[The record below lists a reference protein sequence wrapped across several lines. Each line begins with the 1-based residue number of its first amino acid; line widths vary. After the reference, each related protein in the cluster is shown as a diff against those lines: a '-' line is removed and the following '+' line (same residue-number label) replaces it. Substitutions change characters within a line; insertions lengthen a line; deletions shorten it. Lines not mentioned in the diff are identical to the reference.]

1 MHLTF
6 ARCRKNKKR
15 ADKNCRDCRII
26 EQTMF
31 WCNYVSINLFF
42 NWKLQQELSKW
53 KSGFIMQQSWYS
65 EKCHCLGF
73 FLLIKLSL
81 IVVYNP
87 LSLIKFM
94 SCFISGFLVL
104 SVNLCTLIWMLHWRI
119 FTITAIWLVGS
130 NKSQSNHVAG
140 EDHLAMPTH
149 VFNVSLANRGKKAK
163 CSPMCPGRQV
173 EMRQM
178 FQDMRCKRNFCLMAS
193 YYVDSQSNVLQYS
206 FVMLVCLHLRY
217 LI

>member
-1 MHLTF
+1 MVFLGYWSNSNLRQNIYLPMHLTF

-94 SCFISGFLVL
+94 SCFISGFLVSL
-104 SVNLCTLIWMLHWRI
+104 LDASLAYFHHNSN
-119 FTITAIWLVGS
+119 LVGW
-130 NKSQSNHVAG
+130 V
-140 EDHLAMPTH
+140 
-149 VFNVSLANRGKKAK
+149 
-163 CSPMCPGRQV
+163 
-173 EMRQM
+173 
-178 FQDMRCKRNFCLMAS
+178 
-193 YYVDSQSNVLQYS
+193 
-206 FVMLVCLHLRY
+206 
-217 LI
+217 